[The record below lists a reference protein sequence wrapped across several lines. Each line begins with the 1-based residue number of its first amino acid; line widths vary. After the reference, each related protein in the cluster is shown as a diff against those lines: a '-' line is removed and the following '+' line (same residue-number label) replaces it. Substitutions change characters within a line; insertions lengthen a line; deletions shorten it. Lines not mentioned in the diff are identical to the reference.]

1 MPRAGLNTDQVV
13 AAGAALAD
21 EIGFSALSLARL
33 ADRLGV
39 RPPALY
45 KHVDSLADLH
55 RRIATL
61 AMTELADEF
70 RDALQGQAGA
80 DALAA
85 LFTTLRRY
93 VERHP
98 GRYTATIGAEFHG
111 DDDPLLAAALRVI
124 NSIRAVLSGY
134 GIGPDDLD
142 HAIRTLRCTLHG
154 FAVLQAGNGFQWSND
169 LDDSFAWMIDFADA
183 GLRTIGDRQR

>member
-1 MPRAGLNTDQVV
+1 
-13 AAGAALAD
+13 
-21 EIGFSALSLARL
+21 
-33 ADRLGV
+33 
-39 RPPALY
+39 
-45 KHVDSLADLH
+45 
-55 RRIATL
+55 
-61 AMTELADEF
+61 MTELADEF
-70 RDALQGQAGA
+70 RDALQGQAGT

-183 GLRTIGDRQR
+183 GLRTVGDRQR

>member
-21 EIGFSALSLARL
+21 EIGYSALSLAGL

-55 RRIATL
+55 RRVAIL

-70 RDALQGQAGA
+70 RDALQGRAGA
-80 DALAA
+80 DALAT

-111 DDDPLLAAALRVI
+111 DDDPLLAAAQRVI

>member
-124 NSIRAVLSGY
+124 NSIRAVMSGY

>member
-21 EIGFSALSLARL
+21 EIGFSALSLAGL
-33 ADRLGV
+33 AERLGV

-154 FAVLQAGNGFQWSND
+154 FAVLTAGNGFQWSND